1 MTRVISLRSGEPYD
15 VFVGRPGVF
24 GNPFSHLST
33 EYNSVSLSRALSRF
47 DAVRKHAAWI
57 REPEQA
63 ELLSRVR
70 KELYGKVLACAC
82 SQKDIARGM
91 CHAVT
96 LAKIADKRFA

>member
-24 GNPFSHLST
+24 GNPFSHLPIECTSAQF
-33 EYNSVSLSRALSRF
+33 LALSRL
-47 DAVRKHAAWI
+47 DAIRKHAAWVK
-57 REPEQA
+57 EPEQSG
-63 ELLSRVR
+63 LLSRVR

-96 LAKIADKRFA
+96 LARIADRRFR